1 MTFWPSVSAAMG
13 IGGGSRQCCRKCHPI
28 WALQLQ
34 KRFFVWSLSSQPTSS
49 IISKRLISLLCIA

>member
-34 KRFFVWSLSSQPTSS
+34 KKVFMSGLYLHNLDH
-49 IISKRLISLLCIA
+49 RLFLKD